1 MEVRLLSVGA
11 RGIFSRRLATRLR
24 GFAAQFCRSQREK
37 IPLAPRV
44 TRKRQKLKQDKEI
57 ICNELTSLILFINY
71 KIFQLSLMRE
81 IEKTAANNVQMANNE

>member
-1 MEVRLLSVGA
+1 MACANAIAKR
-11 RGIFSRRLATRLR
+11 TR
-24 GFAAQFCRSQREK
+24 E
-37 IPLAPRV
+37 
-44 TRKRQKLKQDKEI
+44 RQKLKQDKEI